1 MLDDETDQ
9 PAAACCS
16 WPWCIR
22 AQGAKASKAT
32 ALALQRW
39 LAGDAD
45 WKNAEESSTFAR
57 NCDLSQTHLV
67 KAADAKWISSSH
79 CFQCALNTVHECDDF
94 GDDIHTFPDIRR
106 KWLSAQVSG
115 SVHYPRVRYIVDYPP
130 NTPRLPYHDH
140 PGGEEYIVFTGRF
153 ADTNF
158 AQVEAPA
165 LVRYPIGTHHAAMT
179 QPFEGR
185 TEILTWWG
193 LMQATSATESAQH
206 VALCPRLLVPRQRE
220 ASWID
225 GPRRGWA
232 ISKDGLE
239 TRIERWAPHAKK
251 ARLPTPKAGC
261 DPAGQHLR
269 VCPGACVP
277 ETYQGDLPAARVAV
291 GGAARGGCH
300 GGRGVGSIGGGRLD
314 LLCARGLAGPP
325 QPPPMPSPR
334 L

>member
-1 MLDDETDQ
+1 MTTPAARSTSSLPAASRTQTLRRPPPPCRHRLDRHPQ
-9 PAAACCS
+9 PA
-16 WPWCIR
+16 P
-22 AQGAKASKAT
+22 T
-32 ALALQRW
+32 
-39 LAGDAD
+39 
-45 WKNAEESSTFAR
+45 
-57 NCDLSQTHLV
+57 
-67 KAADAKWISSSH
+67 
-79 CFQCALNTVHECDDF
+79 
-94 GDDIHTFPDIRR
+94 
-106 KWLSAQVSG
+106 
-115 SVHYPRVRYIVDYPP
+115 PP
-130 NTPRLPYHDH
+130 
-140 PGGEEYIVFTGRF
+140 
-153 ADTNF
+153 
-158 AQVEAPA
+158 QVEAPA

-239 TRIERWAPHAKK
+239 TRIERWAPHAEK

-261 DPAGQHLR
+261 DLAGQHLP
-269 VCPGACVP
+269 VCPGAFVP

-325 QPPPMPSPR
+325 QPPPINSPR
-334 L
+334 LWGRLFIRLP

>member
-16 WPWCIR
+16 WPWCNR

-57 NCDLSQTHLV
+57 NCDISQTHLV

-158 AQVEAPA
+158 AQASAAVPPPPRPPSSAGAHPAAGRGTRAGALPHRHAPRGDDSA
-165 LVRYPIGTHHAAMT
+165 LRRAHRDPHLV
-179 QPFEGR
+179 
-185 TEILTWWG
+185 G
-193 LMQATSATESAQH
+193 LD
-206 VALCPRLLVPRQRE
+206 
-220 ASWID
+220 AS
-225 GPRRGWA
+225 
-232 ISKDGLE
+232 
-239 TRIERWAPHAKK
+239 
-251 ARLPTPKAGC
+251 
-261 DPAGQHLR
+261 HLR
-269 VCPGACVP
+269 
-277 ETYQGDLPAARVAV
+277 
-291 GGAARGGCH
+291 H
-300 GGRGVGSIGGGRLD
+300 
-314 LLCARGLAGPP
+314 
-325 QPPPMPSPR
+325 
-334 L
+334 